1 MPASPAMKSL
11 NSLATGRET
20 HSLRSTPLK
29 QASAFSAAA
38 VPQVR
43 SRKRAN
49 GKAAGTRSRT
59 SSEEQGR
66 SVHSLMN
73 GTGNAPDTAGEV
85 VDSTEVGNGYGVST
99 RSTLRGGSAGPQSI
113 LVRVVIV
120 KRC

>member
-11 NSLATGRET
+11 NGLATGRET

-66 SVHSLMN
+66 SVQSLMN

-85 VDSTEVGNGYGVST
+85 VSTEVGNGYGVST
-99 RSTLRGGSAGPQSI
+99 RSTLRGGSAGPQLI